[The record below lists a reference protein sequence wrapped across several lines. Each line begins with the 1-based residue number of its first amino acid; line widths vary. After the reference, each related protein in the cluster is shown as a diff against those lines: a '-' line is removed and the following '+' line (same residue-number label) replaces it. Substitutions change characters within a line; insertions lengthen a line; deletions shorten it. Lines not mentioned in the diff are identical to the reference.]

1 MHDCDTDPRHIATDG
16 SDDADARAELNFLSD
31 VVRLLPAGVTVQD
44 ENGRFVLMNDAAA
57 AQLGI
62 SDAAPLPVPPHGL
75 ESRREVGL
83 GLLRDRRALVT
94 EEAVRNAG
102 EKQILLTT
110 HQPVRISDR
119 SFLLSSSADISD
131 QKAF

>member
-1 MHDCDTDPRHIATDG
+1 MHNCDTDLRHSAMDG
-16 SDDADARAELNFLSD
+16 GDDADARAELSFLSD

-62 SDAAPLPVPPHGL
+62 SDAAPFPVPSHDL

-83 GLLRDRRALVT
+83 ALLRDGRGLVT
-94 EEAVRNAG
+94 
-102 EKQILLTT
+102 
-110 HQPVRISDR
+110 
-119 SFLLSSSADISD
+119 
-131 QKAF
+131 